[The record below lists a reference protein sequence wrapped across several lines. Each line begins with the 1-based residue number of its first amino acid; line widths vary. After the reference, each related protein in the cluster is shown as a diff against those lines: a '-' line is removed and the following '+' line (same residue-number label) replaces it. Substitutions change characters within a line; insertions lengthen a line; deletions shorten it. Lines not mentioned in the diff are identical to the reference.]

1 MNQPD
6 ATTLV
11 NRDIS
16 LKEVAEAVGEA
27 RQTNAVGIDK
37 IPSETLKNPTV
48 ICALHDLFVRCF
60 NDGVTPKDWSI
71 PKSAGF

>member
-6 ATTLV
+6 ATYPL

-16 LKEVAEAVGEA
+16 LKEVAEAVGKA
-27 RQTNAVGIDK
+27 RPGKAVGINK

-60 NDGVTPKDWSI
+60 NDGVTTKDWSI